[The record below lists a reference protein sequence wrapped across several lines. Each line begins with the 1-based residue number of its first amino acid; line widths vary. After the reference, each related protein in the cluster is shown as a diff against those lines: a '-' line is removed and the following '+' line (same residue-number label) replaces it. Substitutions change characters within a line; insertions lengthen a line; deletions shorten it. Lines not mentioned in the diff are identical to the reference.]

1 VSAARADR
9 RVLVIDDSELQCQ
22 YWRQLLEN
30 RYAGRVTVETYTDP
44 VVAVAHL
51 GANIHLILLDWEMPA
66 MDGQE
71 VLEHARRAGVNLK
84 RVIISSSHSA
94 DELHEVFDSTGF
106 LAVIEKGDPE
116 QQAAFMMILD
126 SIMRR

>member
-1 VSAARADR
+1 VSAASR
-9 RVLVIDDSELQCQ
+9 RVLVIDDSQTQCQ

-30 RYAGRVTVETYTDP
+30 RYGARVRVETYTDP
-44 VVAVAHL
+44 VHAVAELRPDVHL
-51 GANIHLILLDWEMPA
+51 VLLDWEMPG
-66 MDGQE
+66 MDGQA
-71 VLEHARRAGVNLK
+71 VLEKARAVGLNLK
-84 RVIISSSHSA
+84 RVIISSSHPA
-94 DELHEVFDSTGF
+94 DRLHEVFDRTGC